1 MPRKALPKKKTDARR
16 VDIGAAVKQYRTERK
31 ISTTQ
36 LAAKVG
42 LSQAQIS
49 RLENNRQGFR
59 SGTLIDIARAI
70 RVKPWVLFMSQAE
83 RETFVSQGLDTFIK
97 SGY

>member
-1 MPRKALPKKKTDARR
+1 MPRKALAKKKTDARR
-16 VDIGAAVKQYRTERK
+16 VDIGAAVKQYRTERG

-42 LSQAQIS
+42 ISQAQIS

-70 RVKPWVLFMSQAE
+70 RVKPWVLFMSKFE
-83 RETFVSQGLDTFIK
+83 RETTWKSFLDN
-97 SGY
+97 